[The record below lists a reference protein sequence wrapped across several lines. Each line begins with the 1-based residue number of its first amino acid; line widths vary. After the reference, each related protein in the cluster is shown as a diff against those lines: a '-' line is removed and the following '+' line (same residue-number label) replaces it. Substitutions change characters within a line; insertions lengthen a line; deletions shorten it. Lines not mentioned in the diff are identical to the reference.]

1 VWHAAS
7 VRARHIHRF
16 IDTTRPATDVAVG
29 DRADISGAN
38 RKGPF

>member
-7 VRARHIHRF
+7 VRARHIQCV
-16 IDTTRPATDVAVG
+16 IATTRPATDVAVG

-38 RKGPF
+38 R